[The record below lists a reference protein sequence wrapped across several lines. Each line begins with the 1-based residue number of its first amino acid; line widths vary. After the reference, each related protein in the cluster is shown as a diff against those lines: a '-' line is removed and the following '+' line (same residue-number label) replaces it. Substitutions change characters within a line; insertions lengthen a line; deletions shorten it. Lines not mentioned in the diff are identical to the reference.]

1 MSAGSG
7 SDGAAANRRA
17 PPSWGGPLT
26 EADYAALAACWITRE
41 VADAAMLRRVD
52 ESEGRE
58 VVGQKGSRDCVGIL
72 IPYYWPGEPGAFNYR
87 VRRDH
92 PDWKYVEGIAKP
104 DKKYLGP
111 PKSGNRLYIPP
122 GVTLEQLNDASIP
135 IALVEGEKKAL
146 ALWRLAQH
154 ETDKPRFI
162 PIAIAGVWNWRG
174 TIGKAN
180 DSRGERVDI
189 KGPIPDLD
197 RVAWHE
203 RLVYIVFDVN
213 VQSIDSVKW
222 ARMGI
227 SRELGKRTAKVDFVN
242 LPPDCGVNGVDDL
255 LAAWG
260 PARVLELFQH
270 SVPGSRLHVV
280 PPPQFE
286 SRPDGMFRITSQGE
300 RLSQAQLSNYRAEVI
315 TNIMLDDGV
324 ETKREFEIEAE
335 LLGESYHFSIPASE
349 FARMD
354 WPLERMGISAITFT
368 NQRNY
373 ALVAIQSSSMAAEE
387 RCIYTHTGW
396 RNIGGRWVFL
406 HTGGAIGENGA
417 VPGIIVRL
425 TGPLSRYELRLPA
438 TAEELKN
445 AVRSSLRLAQLGPPA
460 VSFPL
465 RAATWRAA
473 FGDCDFSVHL
483 SGETGAFKSELA
495 ALEQRHFGAG
505 MDRLHLPGAWS
516 STANSLEALTF
527 YTKDALIVIDDFA
540 PQGSAAD
547 ISRYYAAAERVFRAA
562 GNRSGRGR
570 LDSSTKL
577 REPKPPR
584 GLILSTGEEIPRGH
598 SIRARIL
605 LLELTKGAISPCK
618 LQECQG
624 DAESGL
630 YVAAMSAFIQWIAR
644 RYEETKAALA
654 VRAAE
659 LRRKLIHPAH
669 ARTADMIATLQA
681 GVEAFLEFAQDCG
694 AVDSEERKHLADR
707 SWEALQLA
715 AAAQAKHQVA
725 AEPTARFL
733 DLLRASIT
741 SGRAHLQTTEA
752 GRPERPE
759 SCGWHSDNQN
769 WKSQGDCIGW
779 VDGDSIYVESAA
791 AYRVIQIMARDMNE
805 PFATSPQV
813 LKKRLHENGLL
824 ASIDAKR
831 ETLTVRRTIA
841 GSSISVLHF
850 SRARSCRK
858 HRPPRETI
866 LDDRRRNVG
875 FLVRNVGSVSG
886 FSEEPDI
893 GFLRRINGLHG
904 KCREW
909 QVFLARERCHE
920 ITENA
925 ILDLYPLNLL
935 TTLDLHDF
943 AS

>member
-1 MSAGSG
+1 L
-7 SDGAAANRRA
+7 N
-17 PPSWGGPLT
+17 
-26 EADYAALAACWITRE
+26 EADYTALADSSITPE
-41 VADAAMLRRVD
+41 IADAAMLRRVD

-58 VVGQKGSRDCVGIL
+58 VVGQKGSRDCAGIL
-72 IPYYWPGEPGAFNYR
+72 IPYYWPGDPLAFNYR
-87 VRRDH
+87 LRRDH
-92 PDWKYVEGIAKP
+92 PDLKYDGQGNAKP

-122 GVTLEQLNDASIP
+122 GVTLDQLADTSIP
-135 IALVEGEKKAL
+135 IALVEGEKKAMSLWGL
-146 ALWRLAQH
+146 AWH
-154 ETDKPRFI
+154 EAGTPRFI
-162 PIAIAGVWNWRG
+162 PIAMAGVWNWRG
-174 TIGKAN
+174 TVGKAGG
-180 DSRGERVDI
+180 SRGERVDV

-197 RVAWHE
+197 RVAWQG
-203 RLVYIVFDVN
+203 RLVYIVFDTN
-213 VQSIDSVKW
+213 VSSIDSVKW

-227 SRELGKRTAKVDFVN
+227 SRELGKRAAKVDFVN

-255 LAAWG
+255 LAVWG
-260 PARVLELFQH
+260 PARMLELFQN

-280 PPPQFE
+280 PSPQFE
-286 SRPDGMFRITSQGE
+286 SRPDGMFRITTQGE
-300 RLSQAQLSNYRAEVI
+300 RLSQVQLSNYRAEVI

-324 ETKREFEIEAE
+324 ETKREFEIAAE
-335 LLGESYHFSIPASE
+335 LLGQRFKFTISAPE

-354 WPLERMGISAITFT
+354 WPIERMGSSAITFT

-373 ALVAIQSSSMAAEE
+373 ALVAIQSSSMTAEE
-387 RCIYTHTGW
+387 RSIYTHTGW
-396 RNIGGRWVFL
+396 RNIGGRWLFL
-406 HTGGAIGENGA
+406 HTGGAIGENGG
-417 VPGIIVRL
+417 VPGVNVRL

-438 TAEELKN
+438 NADELAN
-445 AVRSSLRLAQLGPPA
+445 AVRCSLRLAELGPLA
-460 VSFPL
+460 VSFAL

-527 YTKDALIVIDDFA
+527 YAKDALMVIDDFA

-570 LDSSTKL
+570 LDSSAKL

-598 SIRARIL
+598 SIRARLL
-605 LLELTKGAISPCK
+605 LLELPKGAISPCK
-618 LQECQG
+618 LQECQR
-624 DAESGL
+624 DAGSGL
-630 YVAAMSAFIQWIAR
+630 YTVAMSAFIQWIAG
-644 RYEETKAALA
+644 RYEERKAALA

-659 LRRKLIHPAH
+659 LRHNLRDPAH

-681 GVEAFLEFAQDCG
+681 GAEAFLEFAQDCG
-694 AVDSEERKHLADR
+694 AVDGAEQEHLAGR
-707 SWEALQLA
+707 IWEALQMS
-715 AAAQAKHQVA
+715 AAAQAKHHVA

-733 DLLRASIT
+733 DLVRAAIT
-741 SGRAHLQTTEA
+741 SGRAHFQTTDA
-752 GRPERPE
+752 GRPERSAE
-759 SCGWHSDNQN
+759 SCGWRFDNQL

-779 VDGDSIYVESAA
+779 VDGDNIYVEPAS
-791 AYRVIQIMARDMNE
+791 AYRVVQVMARDMNE

-841 GSSISVLHF
+841 GASTSVLHF
-850 SRARSCRK
+850 SRSTLLPDTPDA
-858 HRPPRETI
+858 EV
-866 LDDRRRNVG
+866 DD
-875 FLVRNVGSVSG
+875 VR
-886 FSEEPDI
+886 
-893 GFLRRINGLHG
+893 
-904 KCREW
+904 
-909 QVFLARERCHE
+909 
-920 ITENA
+920 
-925 ILDLYPLNLL
+925 
-935 TTLDLHDF
+935 
-943 AS
+943 